1 MQWLVNRCYGSIQ
14 SLPFYRSLCQCTTL
28 KVYRVWKEATMNIG
42 VSLFPGQQPVDVA
55 VVAQKAEA
63 LGFDSLWLG
72 EHPVLPARS
81 TSPAPGSTGDSIP
94 DFYRRLVDP
103 FVALARASAVTTTLK
118 LGTGITLVPER
129 NLLLLAKEVATLDYF
144 SKGRFLFGI
153 GAGWNKEETEI
164 MGGNFAHRWTQTRE
178 AIEAMKALWA
188 NEAAE
193 YHGTYYDFPLV
204 RSFPQPVQRPHP
216 PIFLGG
222 VAQQV
227 FKRIVAYGNGWMP
240 TRSTPELIRQGRAV
254 LNELAVEA
262 GRDPTSITVMAY
274 IAPAERA
281 VLQALGEAGADA
293 AVVRLEGESEAA
305 A

>member
-1 MQWLVNRCYGSIQ
+1 
-14 SLPFYRSLCQCTTL
+14 
-28 KVYRVWKEATMNIG
+28 MNIG
-42 VSLFPGQQPVDVA
+42 ISVFSGQQPIDTA

-72 EHPVLPARS
+72 EHPIIPVHS
-81 TSPAPGSTGDSIP
+81 TSSAPGTSGGSIP
-94 DFYRRLVDP
+94 DFYSRLVDP
-103 FVALARASAVTTTLK
+103 FVALARASAVTTRLK

-129 NLLLLAKEVATLDYF
+129 NPLLLAKEVATLDYF

-188 NEAAE
+188 KEAAE

-204 RSFPQPVQRPHP
+204 RSFPRPVQQPHP

-222 VAQQV
+222 SAKQV
-227 FKRIVAYGNGWMP
+227 FQRTVAYGNGWMP

-254 LNELAVEA
+254 LNELAAEA
-262 GRDPTSITVMAY
+262 GRDPRSIEVMAY

-281 VLQALGEAGADA
+281 RLQALAEAGADSAVMMLTSAPEDA
-293 AVVRLEGESEAA
+293 ALAELELLAQKVL
-305 A
+305 

>member
-1 MQWLVNRCYGSIQ
+1 MR
-14 SLPFYRSLCQCTTL
+14 
-28 KVYRVWKEATMNIG
+28 IG
-42 VSLFPGQQPVDVA
+42 ISLFSGRQPIDVA

-72 EHPVLPARS
+72 EHPIIPVHS
-81 TSPAPGSTGDSIP
+81 TSPAPGSSGRSIP
-94 DFYRRLVDP
+94 DFYSRLVDP
-103 FVALARASAVTTTLK
+103 FVALARASAVTTRLK

-129 NLLLLAKEVATLDYF
+129 NPLLLAKEVATLDYF

-164 MGGNFAHRWTQTRE
+164 MGGNFAHRWTQTQE

-204 RSFPQPVQRPHP
+204 RSFPRPVQQPHP
-216 PIFLGG
+216 PILLGG
-222 VAQQV
+222 VAPQV

-262 GRDPTSITVMAY
+262 DRDPKSITVLAY
-274 IAPAERA
+274 IAPAERTQ
-281 VLQALGEAGADA
+281 LEALAEAGADA
-293 AVVRLEGESEAA
+293 AVVRLESESEAA
-305 A
+305 VPAALEQLAQQVL

>member
-1 MQWLVNRCYGSIQ
+1 
-14 SLPFYRSLCQCTTL
+14 
-28 KVYRVWKEATMNIG
+28 MNIG
-42 VSLFPGQQPVDVA
+42 ISPFSGRQPIDTA

-72 EHPVLPARS
+72 EHPVIPVHS
-81 TSPAPGSTGDSIP
+81 SSPAPGTSGGSIP
-94 DFYRRLVDP
+94 DFYSRLVDP
-103 FVALARASAVTTTLK
+103 FVALARASAVTTKLK
-118 LGTGITLVPER
+118 LGTGITLIPER
-129 NLLLLAKEVATLDYF
+129 NPLLLAKEVATLDYF

-178 AIEAMKALWA
+178 AIEAMQALWA

-204 RSFPQPVQRPHP
+204 RSFPRPVQQPHP
-216 PIFLGG
+216 PILLGG

-240 TRSTPELIRQGRAV
+240 TRSTPELIRQGRAI
-254 LNELAVEA
+254 LNELALEA
-262 GRDPTSITVMAY
+262 GRDPKSITVLAY
-274 IAPAERA
+274 IAPAERT
-281 VLQALGEAGADA
+281 VLQALAEAGADA

-305 A
+305 ALAQLEQLAQQVL

>member
-1 MQWLVNRCYGSIQ
+1 MD
-14 SLPFYRSLCQCTTL
+14 
-28 KVYRVWKEATMNIG
+28 IG
-42 VSLFPGQQPVDVA
+42 ISLFSGQQPLDAA

-63 LGFDSLWLG
+63 LGFESLWLG
-72 EHPVLPARS
+72 EHPIMPVHS
-81 TSPAPGSTGDSIP
+81 TSPAPGSSGGSIP
-94 DFYRRLVDP
+94 AFYSRLVDP
-103 FVALARASAVTTTLK
+103 FVALARASAVTTRLK

-129 NLLLLAKEVATLDYF
+129 NPLLLAKEVATLDYF

-188 NEAAE
+188 HEAAE

-204 RSFPQPVQRPHP
+204 RSFPRPVQQPHP
-216 PIFLGG
+216 PILLGG
-222 VAQQV
+222 VAPQV

-240 TRSTPELIRQGRAV
+240 TRSTPELIQQGRAV

-262 GRDPTSITVMAY
+262 GRDPTSITVLAY
-274 IAPAERA
+274 LVPAERTG
-281 VLQALGEAGADA
+281 LKALAEAGADA
-293 AVVRLEGESEAA
+293 AVVRLEGESEEAA
-305 A
+305 LAQLEQLAQQVL

>member
-1 MQWLVNRCYGSIQ
+1 
-14 SLPFYRSLCQCTTL
+14 
-28 KVYRVWKEATMNIG
+28 MNIG
-42 VSLFPGQQPVDVA
+42 ISLFSGRQPIDAA

-72 EHPVLPARS
+72 EHPVIPVHS
-81 TSPAPGSTGDSIP
+81 SSPAPGTSGGSIP
-94 DFYRRLVDP
+94 DFYSRLVDP
-103 FVALARASAVTTTLK
+103 FVALARASAVTTRLK

-129 NLLLLAKEVATLDYF
+129 NPLLLAKEVATLDYF

-178 AIEAMKALWA
+178 AIEAMKALWTD
-188 NEAAE
+188 EEAE
-193 YHGTYYDFPLV
+193 YHGTYYDFPRV
-204 RSFPQPVQRPHP
+204 RSFPRPVQQPHP

-227 FKRIVAYGNGWMP
+227 FRRIVAYGNGWMP
-240 TRSTPELIRQGRAV
+240 TRSTPDLIRQGRAV

-262 GRDPTSITVMAY
+262 GRDPKSLTVLAY

-281 VLQALGEAGADA
+281 VLGALAEAGADA

-305 A
+305 ALAQLEQLAQQVL

>member
-1 MQWLVNRCYGSIQ
+1 
-14 SLPFYRSLCQCTTL
+14 
-28 KVYRVWKEATMNIG
+28 MNIG
-42 VSLFPGQQPVDVA
+42 VSLFPGQQPIDAA

-72 EHPVLPARS
+72 EHPVIPVHS
-81 TSPAPGSTGDSIP
+81 TSSAPGSSGGSIP
-94 DFYRRLVDP
+94 DFYSRLVDP

-129 NLLLLAKEVATLDYF
+129 NPLLLAKEVATLDYF
-144 SKGRFLFGI
+144 SRGRFLFGI
-153 GAGWNKEETEI
+153 GAGWNQVETEI

-204 RSFPQPVQRPHP
+204 RSFPRPVQQPHP
-216 PIFLGG
+216 PILLGG
-222 VAQQV
+222 TAQQV
-227 FKRIVAYGNGWMP
+227 FKRTVEYGNGWMP
-240 TRSTPELIRQGRAV
+240 TRSTPALIRQGRAV

-262 GRDPTSITVMAY
+262 GRDPKSIAILAY
-274 IAPAERA
+274 IVPADRTG
-281 VLQALGEAGADA
+281 LQALAEAGADA

-305 A
+305 TLTALEQIAQQVL

>member
-1 MQWLVNRCYGSIQ
+1 
-14 SLPFYRSLCQCTTL
+14 
-28 KVYRVWKEATMNIG
+28 MNIG
-42 VSLFPGQQPVDVA
+42 ISLFSGRQPLDTA

-72 EHPVLPARS
+72 EHPVIPVHS
-81 TSPAPGSTGDSIP
+81 TSPAPGSSGSSIP
-94 DFYRRLVDP
+94 DFYSRLVDP
-103 FVALARASAVTTTLK
+103 FVALARASAVTTRLK

-129 NLLLLAKEVATLDYF
+129 NPLLLAKEVATLDYF

-153 GAGWNKEETEI
+153 GAGWNKEETEL

-178 AIEAMKALWA
+178 AIEAMKALWS

-193 YHGTYYDFPLV
+193 YHGTYYNFPLV
-204 RSFPQPVQRPHP
+204 RSFPRPVQQPHP

-262 GRDPTSITVMAY
+262 GRDPKSITVLAY

-281 VLQALGEAGADA
+281 VLGALAEAGADA

-305 A
+305 ALTQLEQLAQQIL

>member
-1 MQWLVNRCYGSIQ
+1 
-14 SLPFYRSLCQCTTL
+14 
-28 KVYRVWKEATMNIG
+28 MNIG
-42 VSLFPGQQPVDVA
+42 ISLFSGQQPVDVA

-72 EHPVLPARS
+72 EHPVIPVHS
-81 TSPAPGSTGDSIP
+81 SSPAPGSSGGSIP
-94 DFYRRLVDP
+94 AFYSQLVDP

-129 NLLLLAKEVATLDYF
+129 NPLLLAKEVATLDYF

-164 MGGNFAHRWTQTRE
+164 MGGNFTHRWTQTRE

-204 RSFPQPVQRPHP
+204 RSFPRPVQQPHP

-262 GRDPTSITVMAY
+262 GRDPRSITVMAY
-274 IAPAERA
+274 IAPTDRA
-281 VLQALGEAGADA
+281 VLQALEEAGADA
-293 AVVRLEGESEAA
+293 AVVRLESESEAA
-305 A
+305 VPAALEQIAQQVL

>member
-1 MQWLVNRCYGSIQ
+1 
-14 SLPFYRSLCQCTTL
+14 
-28 KVYRVWKEATMNIG
+28 MNIG
-42 VSLFPGQQPVDVA
+42 ISLFSGRQPIDAA

-72 EHPVLPARS
+72 EHPVIPVHS
-81 TSPAPGSTGDSIP
+81 TSPAPGSSGGSIP
-94 DFYRRLVDP
+94 DFYSRLVDP
-103 FVALARASAVTTTLK
+103 FVALARASAVTTRLK

-129 NLLLLAKEVATLDYF
+129 NPLLLAKEVATLDYF

-164 MGGNFAHRWTQTRE
+164 MGGNFAHRWTQTQE

-188 NEAAE
+188 SEAAE
-193 YHGTYYDFPLV
+193 YHGTYYDFPPV
-204 RSFPQPVQRPHP
+204 RSFPRPVQQPHP
-216 PIFLGG
+216 PILLGG
-222 VAQQV
+222 VAPQV

-262 GRDPTSITVMAY
+262 GRDPKSITVLAY
-274 IAPAERA
+274 IAPAERT
-281 VLQALGEAGADA
+281 VLEALAEAGADA
-293 AVVRLEGESEAA
+293 AVVRFESESEATVPA
-305 A
+305 ALEQLAQQVL

>member
-1 MQWLVNRCYGSIQ
+1 
-14 SLPFYRSLCQCTTL
+14 
-28 KVYRVWKEATMNIG
+28 MNIG
-42 VSLFPGQQPVDVA
+42 ISLFSGRQPIDTA

-72 EHPVLPARS
+72 EHPVIPVHS
-81 TSPAPGSTGDSIP
+81 SSPAPGTSGGSIP
-94 DFYRRLVDP
+94 DFYSRLVDP
-103 FVALARASAVTTTLK
+103 FVALARASAVTTRLK

-129 NLLLLAKEVATLDYF
+129 NPLLLAKEVATLDYF

-188 NEAAE
+188 KEAAE
-193 YHGTYYDFPLV
+193 YHGTYYDFPPV
-204 RSFPQPVQRPHP
+204 RSFPRPVQQPHP

-227 FKRIVAYGNGWMP
+227 FKRIIAYGNGWMP
-240 TRSTPELIRQGRAV
+240 TRSTPALIRQGRAV

-262 GRDPTSITVMAY
+262 GRDPASITVLAY
-274 IAPAERA
+274 IAPAERT
-281 VLQALGEAGADA
+281 VLQALTEAGADA

-305 A
+305 ALTQLEQLAQQVL